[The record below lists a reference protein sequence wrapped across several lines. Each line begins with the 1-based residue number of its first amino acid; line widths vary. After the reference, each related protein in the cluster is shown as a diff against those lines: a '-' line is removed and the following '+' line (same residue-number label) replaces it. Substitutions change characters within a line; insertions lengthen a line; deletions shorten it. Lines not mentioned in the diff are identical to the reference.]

1 MKKINKIGCGK
12 KRYSTEDNVIFVG
25 REQMFLYKSEQLYYY
40 FCEECNSW
48 HLTSNNYISSK
59 KIT

>member
-1 MKKINKIGCGK
+1 MKKIIKKGCGK
-12 KRYSTEDNVIFVG
+12 KCYLTEEDAIFAG
-25 REQMFLYKSEQLYYY
+25 REQVFIYWTIEQLYYY

-48 HLTSNNYISSK
+48 HLTSKKTEN